1 MKKIYIWICMLL
13 IVQHG
18 SAQDINFSQFYE
30 LPLLRNPALAGN
42 YNGDLRVTTA
52 FRSQWNSVTVPYKTQ
67 ALGVELKF
75 GVTEYSND
83 YVSMG
88 MQVTNDIAGDSRL
101 GKTQILPMLAYHK
114 SLSSERDAYL
124 SLGFIGGAVQQR
136 FDPTQLKF
144 DDQFVNG
151 SYSATNPTHEI
162 FSNSNVTYWDMGVG
176 MKYSSDFGYGNAW
189 YAGMAYYHFTE
200 PKVAFAQV
208 NDIRLNKKWVLNAG
222 VSTSTSEYDKLI
234 LYLDYFMQGGNSQ
247 VQGGLMYKH
256 DLLQEDIDYTVSISG
271 GAFMRWNDAIVPVI
285 KLDYHNLGIGLT
297 YDVNI
302 SKLRKASMGR
312 GGFEATLSY
321 SNFLNINNSSAQ
333 KMRCPVS
340 IY

>member
-1 MKKIYIWICMLL
+1 MKKYYLAVIIFFCVHQLA
-13 IVQHG
+13 
-18 SAQDINFSQFYE
+18 AQDINFSQFYE
-30 LPLLRNPALAGN
+30 LPLLRNPALAGT
-42 YNGDLRVTTA
+42 YRGDLRITTA
-52 FRSQWNSVTVPYKTQ
+52 FRQQWNSVTVPYKTQ
-67 ALGVELKF
+67 ALGAELKF
-75 GVTEYSND
+75 GVGAYSND

-88 MQVTNDIAGDSRL
+88 VQISNDLAGDSRL
-101 GKTQILPMLAYHK
+101 GKTQILPMLAYHR

-136 FDPTQLKF
+136 FDPAKLKF

-151 SYSATNPTHEI
+151 AYSSTNPTQEV
-162 FSNSNVTYWDMGVG
+162 FTNTNFTYWDMGVG
-176 MKYSSDFGYGNAW
+176 LKYSSDVGYDNAW

-200 PKVAFAQV
+200 PKVAFAQT

-222 VSTSTSEYDKLI
+222 LAASTSEFDRVI
-234 LYLDYFMQGGNSQ
+234 LYLDYFMQGGNNQ
-247 VQGGLMYKH
+247 VQGGLMYRH
-256 DLLQEDIDYTVSISG
+256 DLLQEDIDYTISLSA
-271 GAFMRWNDAIVPVI
+271 GAFMRWNDAVVPVI
-285 KLDYHNLGIGLT
+285 KLDYYNLGFGLT

-321 SNFLNINNSSAQ
+321 SDFLNIRNSSAQ
-333 KMRCPVS
+333 KVRCPVS